1 MADYRE
7 YIPLVEPHTFD
18 HSSDPNPPPSVQTC
32 GGSSEVLQGNT
43 ARKPRGRPP
52 GSKNKPKTPTV
63 ITRDNDS
70 AMKTAVLQ
78 ISAGFD
84 VIENIIN
91 FARRNHVGVSIISST
106 GFVSDVIL
114 RYSSSQGAPYRFAGA
129 FGILSLSGSF
139 FADHSTT
146 STPCSSFNI
155 ILSGG
160 QTQLLGGIVAG
171 KVMAATP
178 VTVVLLTFASPSFY
192 KLPYEGDDE
201 DHHHQTMPCNIDGTI
216 QCYIPFIP
224 WASS

>member
-18 HSSDPNPPPSVQTC
+18 HSSDPNPPLSVQTC

-91 FARRNHVGVSIISST
+91 FARRNHVGVSIISAT
-106 GFVSDVIL
+106 GSVSDVIL
-114 RYSSSQGAPYRFAGA
+114 QYSSSQGAPYR
-129 FGILSLSGSF
+129 
-139 FADHSTT
+139 
-146 STPCSSFNI
+146 
-155 ILSGG
+155 G

-178 VTVVLLTFASPSFY
+178 VTVVLLTFASPSFH

-201 DHHHQTMPCNIDGTI
+201 DHHHQTMPCNIDGAI

>member
-7 YIPLVEPHTFD
+7 YIPLAQPHTSD

-91 FARRNHVGVSIISST
+91 FARRNHVGVSIISAT
-106 GFVSDVIL
+106 GSVSDVIL

-139 FADHSTT
+139 FADLSTT
-146 STPCSSFNI
+146 PTPCSSFSI

-178 VTVVLLTFASPSFY
+178 VTVVLLTIASPSFL

-201 DHHHQTMPCNIDGTI
+201 DHHHQTMPGNIDGSI